1 MFVQLSNNWK
11 NISLTCC
18 KKQNK
23 TIEFVFNLQ
32 IKLKTLL
39 LVLIIFQLVLLST
52 VTRSESLKTPFS
64 ILTFILTVSTCQI
77 H

>member
-1 MFVQLSNNWK
+1 MMFVQLSNNWK

-23 TIEFVFNLQ
+23 TIEFVFILQ

-39 LVLIIFQLVLLST
+39 LVLIIFQVF
-52 VTRSESLKTPFS
+52 KYFK
-64 ILTFILTVSTCQI
+64 
-77 H
+77 